1 MCILAWHWQPGAETE
16 LLLVANRDEFYQR
29 PARPLHLW
37 EQGNILAGQDLQ
49 AGGTWLGVARGRR
62 LAALTNYRSAA
73 AVQPDA
79 PSRGHLV
86 QGFLTSNACAS
97 DYLQQLLPQCANYNP
112 FNLLVW
118 DGVQLLGLES
128 RHGQIVRMEPGW
140 GAVSN
145 ADFHTPWPKVV
156 RLQSGLQAAFHA
168 PRGEDSDLLQLLA
181 DRTPP
186 PDERLPRTGLPLAM
200 ERALSSIFI
209 QTPLYGTRASSVL
222 RVSGHSI
229 RFTEQTHGPE
239 GPGAYS
245 STSMVFATN

>member
-156 RLQSGLQAAFHA
+156 RLQSSLQRAQTAQ
-168 PRGEDSDLLQLLA
+168 RTDDDSLLALLA
-181 DRTPP
+181 DNTSAPEQELP
-186 PDERLPRTGLPLAM
+186 NTGIGLEREKL
-200 ERALSSIFI
+200 LSAIFI
-209 QTPLYGTRASSVL
+209 RSASYGTRASSIV
-222 RVSGHSI
+222 RVRASVAS
-229 RFTEQTHGPE
+229 FSEQS
-239 GPGAYS
+239 Y
-245 STSMVFATN
+245 TNHTFLQRLNKQLEF